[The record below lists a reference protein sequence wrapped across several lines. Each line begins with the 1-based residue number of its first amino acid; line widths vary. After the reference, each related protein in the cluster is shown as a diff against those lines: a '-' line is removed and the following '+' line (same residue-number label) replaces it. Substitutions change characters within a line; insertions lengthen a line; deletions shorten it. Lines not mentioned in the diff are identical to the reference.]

1 MPTKPDE
8 KRKYANAAGAAKG
21 EDLLPELMFRS
32 NKPVPAPNPAPTRVK
47 KISKPSRIRSSR
59 SFREKFL
66 CGMLLLQLALVS
78 SLAWWSLTS
87 GSSLRPEPTLALNGF
102 EDAVRDSSL
111 VSNENIS
118 NAPQDPGAP
127 KLAELRERAIGH
139 AAKGEFA
146 AAADV
151 SKECL
156 RFSLTM
162 THAELR
168 LVYKQIAYYLVR
180 AGRKTEAEAFAL
192 MAGPSSDPSSIAAPG
207 TPR

>member
-1 MPTKPDE
+1 MPTKPDD
-8 KRKYANAAGAAKG
+8 KRKSANGADEAKG
-21 EDLLPELMFRS
+21 KDLLPELMARS
-32 NKPVPAPNPAPTRVK
+32 NKPVPAPNPAPARVK
-47 KISKPSRIRSSR
+47 KISKPSQTRSSG

-78 SLAWWSLTS
+78 SLAWWSLVS
-87 GSSLRPEPTLALNGF
+87 GSSLRPEPMLALNGF
-102 EDAVRDSSL
+102 EDAVRGRSP

-118 NAPQDPGAP
+118 NASQDPGAP
-127 KLAELRERAIGH
+127 KLEELRERAIGH

-168 LVYKQIAYYLVR
+168 LVYKQIAYYLAR
-180 AGRKTEAEAFAL
+180 AGRQTEAEAFAS
-192 MAGPSSDPSSIAAPG
+192 MAGPSSDPSSIAVPG